1 MSDHTFQNELLK
13 KEFLEVARKHFELKT
28 LLDQSI
34 KSIKKVDKMVENDL
48 EEHFQTWIPL
58 TNNMYLFIV
67 KKNNRVKYKEG
78 IHFPMINKLFR
89 IIRENESL
97 VNQAKMRRQQYFNDM
112 RKTKADKM
120 DELSEDFEDID
131 DK

>member
-1 MSDHTFQNELLK
+1 
-13 KEFLEVARKHFELKT
+13 
-28 LLDQSI
+28 
-34 KSIKKVDKMVENDL
+34 MVENDL

-58 TNNMYLFIV
+58 TNNI
-67 KKNNRVKYKEG
+67 VKYKEG
-78 IHFPMINKLFR
+78 IHFPLINKLFR

-97 VNQAKMRRQQYFNDM
+97 VNRMKMRRQQYFNDM
-112 RKTKADKM
+112 RKTKTDKM